1 MRGCIVQARLAQ
13 VKPLPPSLNVSL
25 RVSEPKR
32 VYDLSTFI
40 QVRDLTC
47 GAKRY
52 RDTAQVY
59 EHVALSSSPGGVT
72 RLHTLQTQSGPLY
85 SALPVGSG
93 LGSGQR
99 SYARTAR
106 PPDARGATE
115 AAQTRDRLVW
125 ALAGL
130 GSLDSAAFRKSPL
143 TLLLFRHTI
152 QDTLDADEFVRYR
165 PLPSFSI
172 AMPYLC
178 RYV

>member
-93 LGSGQR
+93 LRERAAELRPHRPPRRRARRDGGSSDTRSSRLGSGR
-99 SYARTAR
+99 
-106 PPDARGATE
+106 
-115 AAQTRDRLVW
+115 
-125 ALAGL
+125 AGL
-130 GSLDSAAFRKSPL
+130 SGLRGFSQIPPHAVAFPPHHP
-143 TLLLFRHTI
+143 RH
-152 QDTLDADEFVRYR
+152 ARRDEFVRYR